1 MCFSAGAS
9 FGASAVLAGVGVTAI
24 KKSGKSPQRLFAA
37 IPLLFAA
44 QQLAEGFVWMWLMH
58 TGYASLQMPAVY
70 FYVFFAYAVWPVY
83 IPLSFLIMEINT
95 QRKKILWILF
105 IAGTIEMIYTI
116 VCVLLYSVQ
125 ASANNHHIVYTFNY
139 PTALSDLIFLRD
151 GIYFIATLPAA
162 FISSRK
168 GAWIFGVMLI
178 ASYVVSEI
186 FFREAVVSVWCYF
199 AAALSVIIFFLIK
212 KNFTEY
218 HSTIIEK
225 QK

>member
-9 FGASAVLAGVGVTAI
+9 FGASAVLAGVGVAAI
-24 KKSGKSPQRLFAA
+24 KRSGKSPQRLLAA
-37 IPLLFAA
+37 IPLLFAV
-44 QQLAEGFVWMWLMH
+44 QQLAEGFVWMSLMH
-58 TGYASLQMPAVY
+58 TGYASLQMPTVY

-83 IPLSFLIMEINT
+83 IPLSFLLMEINT
-95 QRKKILWILF
+95 PRKKILWILF
-105 IAGTIEMIYTI
+105 IAGIIEMLYTI
-116 VCVLLYSVQ
+116 VCLFLYTVRTSV
-125 ASANNHHIVYTFNY
+125 SNHHIVHTFNY
-139 PTALSDLIFLRD
+139 PPALSDLIFLRD

-186 FFREAVVSVWCYF
+186 FFRETVVSVWCYF

-218 HSTIIEK
+218 HATIIKK